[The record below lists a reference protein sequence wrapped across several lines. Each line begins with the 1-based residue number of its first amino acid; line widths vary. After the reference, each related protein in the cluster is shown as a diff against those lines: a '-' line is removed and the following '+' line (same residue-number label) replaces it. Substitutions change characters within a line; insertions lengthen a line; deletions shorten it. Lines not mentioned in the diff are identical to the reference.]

1 MNTPP
6 PKPAAPPSLIVQF
19 FLRHGSIVSWPVPEG
34 QAFSLAMLVMNVRS
48 NGYFVHEDLYIPGD
62 EIACIGLAGGTARVR
77 NPSIPPQPQH
87 PTKQ

>member
-6 PKPAAPPSLIVQF
+6 PKPAAPPSLVVQF
-19 FLRHGSIVSWPVPEG
+19 FLRHGSIVSWPVPAVG
-34 QAFSLAMLVMNVRS
+34 QFSFAVMCS
-48 NGYFVHEDLYIPGD
+48 NIRAAGCFMTDDFYIPQD
-62 EIACIGLAGGTARVR
+62 EIACIGLGGGTARVR